1 MDWVKE
7 HSKEIGAVGAL
18 LVGLAT
24 LWAAVSTSLATQ
36 RSVDTAEAGLVAE
49 RFKNGIENLGAPD
62 ASVQA
67 GGIYTLE
74 RVATDSPD
82 DAETAFAVI
91 LSFVRHNLCAT
102 KFKEDEPLTGPP
114 RSVLAGLE
122 VLRRR
127 ERPIELQGLN
137 CEGDPVPDLTGVDL
151 RGADLESAHPPGA
164 VLHGAN
170 LSGADLT
177 GADLEYA
184 NLSPLGFT
192 KGANLSGA
200 NLTKAIIRCTNFEG
214 TRGFTRN
221 QLGRAGADWKL
232 RLPPKVDANKKSW
245 IAPAGRS
252 KCKN

>member
-1 MDWVKE
+1 LDGVKE
-7 HSKEIGAVGAL
+7 HSKEIGAVGAF

-36 RSVDTAEAGLVAE
+36 RSVDMAEAGLVTG

-91 LSFVRHNLCAT
+91 LSFVRHNLCAA
-102 KFKEDEPLTGPP
+102 KFKEDGTPNRPPTIGTRRLGGSASPRTSHRATG
-114 RSVLAGLE
+114 AE
-122 VLRRR
+122 LRG
-127 ERPIELQGLN
+127 RPGA
-137 CEGDPVPDLTGVDL
+137 DLTGVDL
-151 RGADLESAHPPGA
+151 RGADLESAHLPGA
-164 VLHGAN
+164 VFHGAN

-184 NLSPLGFT
+184 NLSPLGFIQ
-192 KGANLSGA
+192 GANLTGA

-221 QLGRAGADWKL
+221 QLRRAGAGWKL
-232 RLPPKVDANKKSW
+232 RLPPKVDANEKSW